1 MYYISDDKGKMK
13 IDAVRELLQQ
23 SYWANDRDDED
34 IKTSIENSVCFGV
47 YLKENNRQI
56 GLARVITDFVTVFYL
71 SDIIVDSDFRGMGIG
86 KALVSAIVND
96 MRFKDLRGVLVT
108 KDAHGLYRQFGF
120 SETTDWYMGKEPNKK
135 APFRVL

>member
-13 IDAVRELLQQ
+13 IDAVRGLLQQ

-86 KALVSAIVND
+86 KALVRAIVND

-120 SETTDWYMGKEPNKK
+120 SETNDWYMGKEPNKK
-135 APFRVL
+135 ALFRAL